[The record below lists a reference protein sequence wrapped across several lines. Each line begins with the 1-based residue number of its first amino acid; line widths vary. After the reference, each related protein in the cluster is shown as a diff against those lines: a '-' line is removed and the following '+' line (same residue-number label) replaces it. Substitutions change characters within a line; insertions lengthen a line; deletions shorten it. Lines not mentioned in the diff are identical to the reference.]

1 MGLPTLPAHSHFT
14 LQEERAMNPTTGLT
28 RLFRVDSRADEGRD
42 ADFYSSVLVIED
54 QLELC
59 CLLRQADP
67 ARAFIRRQLE
77 YVVRVFNLHPTRSAQ
92 TPERC
97 SKPSRRVRKARPTS
111 RRRFAA
117 IRWRRSSTAPHAR
130 HN

>member
-1 MGLPTLPAHSHFT
+1 
-14 LQEERAMNPTTGLT
+14 MNPTTGLT

-97 SKPSRRVRKARPTS
+97 SKPSRPVRKARPPS
-111 RRRFAA
+111 RRRFAG
-117 IRWRRSSTAPHAR
+117 IRWRRSSTVPHAR